1 MQITAVSF
9 RDIMMIKKI
18 FKNIFV
24 WYRLLP
30 ALVFVY
36 WVFYPFVANMFSS
49 NTELLDNRPLKKKP
63 TELNLNFPKDYEAYY
78 NDTFAGRK
86 RLLKKYGKIQY
97 KLGIDNGISIQGQKG
112 WAFYDSAK
120 VPDGYTLI
128 DYFGEV
134 RFSEEELQQ
143 MAQGVEKAREFYAR
157 QGIDYI
163 IVIAPNK
170 EAMYSEYMPERLQK
184 QRKSDKSRMDLAVE
198 YLQKNTKAKIINFKD
213 ALMAAKKELPM
224 EIYFPL
230 DSHWNE
236 IGGYVGYT
244 AMAEYLNTFGYHL
257 PVKKISEDMITVA
270 GSQKSDLDVA
280 GIKDTNYH
288 VAFFDDMKIQC
299 LKYEDHGFMQIYKN
313 PHAREKKT
321 LFMIRDSFGM
331 GLVPYLNKAFQKTVY
346 AHNKHNKREQ
356 LEALIEEHKPDIMV
370 DELVERYFDRFLKY
384 NDLYGDKK

>member
-1 MQITAVSF
+1 MQIMVVSF
-9 RDIMMIKKI
+9 RGIMMIKKSL
-18 FKNIFV
+18 KNIFV

-36 WVFYPFVANMFSS
+36 WVFYPFVANLFSS
-49 NTELLDNRPLKKKP
+49 NAELLDNRPLKTKP
-63 TELNLNFPKDYEAYY
+63 TELSLDFPKEFEAYY

-97 KLGIDNGISIQGQKG
+97 KLGIDNGITILGQKG

-134 RFSEEELQQ
+134 RFSEDELRQ
-143 MAQGVEKAREFYAR
+143 MAQGIEKARAFYAR

-163 IVIAPNK
+163 IIIAPNK
-170 EAMYSEYMPERLQK
+170 EAMYSEFMPERLQK

-198 YLQKNTKAKIINFKD
+198 YLQQNTKVKIINFKD
-213 ALMAAKKELPM
+213 ALMAAKKDLPM

-236 IGGYVGYT
+236 IGSYVGYT
-244 AMAEYLNTFGYHL
+244 AMANYLNKLGYHL

-299 LKYEDHGFMQIYKN
+299 LKNEDNGFMMVFEN
-313 PHAREKKT
+313 PQAKEKKT
-321 LFMIRDSFGM
+321 LFMIRDSFGV
-331 GLVPYLNKAFQKTVY
+331 GLMPYLNKAFQKTIY
-346 AHNKHNKREQ
+346 AHNKYNKREQ
-356 LEALIEEHKPDIMV
+356 LEALIKEYKPDIMV